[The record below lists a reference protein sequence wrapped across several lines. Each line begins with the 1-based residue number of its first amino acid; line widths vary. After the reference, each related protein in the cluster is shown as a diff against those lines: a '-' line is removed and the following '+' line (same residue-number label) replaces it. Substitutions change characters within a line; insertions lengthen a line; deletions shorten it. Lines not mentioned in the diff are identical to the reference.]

1 MKIKTKN
8 CPMCGQYSVV
18 EATGHQVALLH
29 SGELIQRIFP
39 EMDAGLRE
47 RFISGICPEC
57 WDKIVEE
64 EEYDEEYK

>member
-1 MKIKTKN
+1 MKIKTMS
-8 CPMCGQYSVV
+8 CPMCGSVAEIEV
-18 EATGHQVALLH
+18 SGHQLALLH

-39 EMDAGLRE
+39 DMDAGLRE

-57 WDKIVEE
+57 WDKIMKE